1 MKKSKT
7 RFISNL
13 LLCFGMLFAVLAILC
28 IFLPGCI
35 KTILSVT
42 VFGQTITTETK
53 VLLYGLVFGNPEVIT
68 TVTSADPSSMVL
80 EGGLSYLG
88 LVGFILVAI
97 GLVATLLALFFKK
110 QAKMICVLAF
120 LTILVGACLMMA
132 VLTCGSDLVYQG
144 LSSSFTDRYEG
155 YDLGV
160 GTILFFVSGLISS
173 GFVLGSA
180 LTR

>member
-1 MKKSKT
+1 MKKGKT

-35 KTILSVT
+35 NTLTAT

-53 VLLYGLVFGNPEVIT
+53 VLLYGLVFGNPEVII
-68 TVTSADPSSMVL
+68 TVTSAGSTSMVF

-88 LVGFILVAI
+88 LIGFILVAI
-97 GLVATLLALFFKK
+97 GLVVTLLSLFFKR
-110 QAKMICVLAF
+110 QAKLICVLAF
-120 LTILVGACLMMA
+120 LIILIGACLMMA
-132 VLTCGSDLVYQG
+132 VLTCGSDVAYQG
-144 LSSSFTDRYEG
+144 LTSSFTDTYEEF
-155 YDLGV
+155 DLGV

>member
-35 KTILSVT
+35 NTSTVT
-42 VFGQTITTETK
+42 VLGQTITTEIK
-53 VLLYGLVFGNPEVIT
+53 VLLYGLVFGNPEVII
-68 TVTSADPSSMVL
+68 TVSSAGSTSTVF

-88 LVGFILVAI
+88 LIGFILVAI
-97 GLVATLLALFFKK
+97 GLVATLLALFLKR
-110 QAKMICVLAF
+110 QAKVICVFTF
-120 LTILVGACLMMA
+120 LVILVGACLMMA
-132 VLTCGSDLVYQG
+132 VLTCGSDLAYEG
-144 LSSSFTDRYEG
+144 LTSSFTDNYGEFE
-155 YDLGV
+155 LGV
-160 GTILFFVSGLISS
+160 GTILFFVSGLLSS